1 MNKKGNIFIGI
12 LIAIGVITVTAVA
25 TYKVFIKDNDSSDKI
40 QTNENNDNINSN
52 EFNDLNQVEIENNES
67 KEENND
73 QEIEDELNIYENYNK
88 IINDKLQKPLQLI
101 LENEMGYDY
110 SQITFVRNYLNVTD
124 NKIIFAW
131 QLMVQDNNI
140 IKIEDINV
148 NNEEVTGALAIKT
161 SDFINKYKEIYNE
174 NIFESEIIQNGYTI
188 KDDYIYGTYVSSW
201 GAPNFILKY
210 KDIEYT
216 GEGNFYVLKLDF
228 LTKIVN
234 NQIDN
239 KAFLAYQDP
248 IITDYPEDLVYKKLN
263 IYLTKENDKYV
274 FKYIIFDE

>member
-12 LIAIGVITVTAVA
+12 LIAIGVITVTAVV
-25 TYKVFIKDNDSSDKI
+25 TYKVFIKDNDSSDKTQI
-40 QTNENNDNINSN
+40 NENNNTNNNDSN
-52 EFNDLNQVEIENNES
+52 DSNQVQTENNES
-67 KEENND
+67 KEESNN
-73 QEIEDELNIYENYNK
+73 QEIKDQLNITENYNE

-101 LENEMGYDY
+101 LENEMGSDY
-110 SQITFVRNYLNVTD
+110 TEITNVRNYLNVTN

-140 IKIEDINV
+140 PKIKDINV
-148 NNEEVTGALAIKT
+148 NNEKVLGTLAIKT
-161 SDFINKYKEIYNE
+161 SDFINRYKEIYNE

-188 KDDYIYGTYVSSW
+188 KNDYIYGTYVSSW

-210 KDIEYT
+210 KDIKYT

-239 KAFLAYQDP
+239 KAFLAYQDSN
-248 IITDYPEDLVYKKLN
+248 ITDYPEDLVYKKLN

-274 FKYIIFDE
+274 FKYIIFDK